1 MQKGF
6 PVLEDVA
13 PVAFVAKHLGAIV
26 VIGHVDRE
34 PIPWTT
40 RVAMTPREGQRQV
53 LEDETDEVGVVA
65 RIALAS
71 QLRDIDPLV
80 ESERI

>member
-53 LEDETDEVGVVA
+53 LEDEVGVVA